1 MKMLKSLAML
11 AVGTM
16 AVSVLAA
23 EAQKPADAKK
33 CPDAKCAASK
43 CADKSCK
50 DDKCCG
56 EQKPA
61 AQQQV
66 DIWASLPDTVATI
79 DGKPVMKAEIVAEFM
94 KQLPDGKLPPFFTPE
109 FVQQIAPMLV
119 EQIVQMKLLDLAMA
133 KANFNATPDAV
144 RAFLNEQ
151 IKKMPQ
157 EQVKMMTQQL
167 AMQKKTIGQYIDEL
181 VANPEVRKGIARG
194 MFAEATFLKD
204 VKVDE
209 AEAKKFYDTN
219 PQMFRNPADAE
230 GTIRASHILIL
241 VDEKAKEAEKKAAL
255 EKANSIKAQLMKDPQ
270 QFNALAKSE
279 SQCPSGKQGGSLGA
293 FGKGQMVPEFEAV
306 AFALKPGEISDV
318 VVTKFGYHIIRR
330 DPSQG
335 ETVMPFETVKA
346 QLIEALKSRKMQE
359 AEQNFI
365 ANLKKEMK
373 VEILVKPAAKPA
385 APAAAAPAA
394 PAAKPAAK

>member
-23 EAQKPADAKK
+23 EAQKPADARK

-50 DDKCCG
+50 DDQCCG
-56 EQKPA
+56 AQKPA
-61 AQQQV
+61 AQQV
-66 DIWASLPDTVATI
+66 DVWASLPETVATI
-79 DGKPVMKAEIVAEFM
+79 GGKPVMKQEVIAEFM
-94 KQLPDGKLPPFFTPE
+94 KQVPDGKLPAFFTPE

-119 EQIVQMKLLDLAMA
+119 EQIVQMKLMDQAMA
-133 KANFNATPDAV
+133 KANFNTTPEAV

-181 VANPEVRKGIARG
+181 VANPEVRKGITRG

-209 AEAKKFYDTN
+209 AEAKKFYDEH
-219 PQMFRNPADAE
+219 PQMFRNPGDPA
-230 GTIRASHILIL
+230 GSIRASHILIL
-241 VDEKAKEAEKKAAL
+241 VDQKATEAQKKAAL
-255 EKANSIKAQLMKDPQ
+255 EKINNLKAQLTKDPK
-270 QFNALAKSE
+270 QFEALAKSE

-306 AFALKPGEISDV
+306 AFALKPGEISEI
-318 VVTKFGYHIIRR
+318 VTTQFGYHIIRR
-330 DPSQG
+330 DPPQG
-335 ETVMPFETVKA
+335 ETVMPFENVKG
-346 QLIEALKSRKMQE
+346 QLIEALKGQKSQA
-359 AEQNFI
+359 AEQKFMDD
-365 ANLKKEMK
+365 LKKEMK
-373 VEILVKPAAKPA
+373 VQILVKPAAKPA
-385 APAAAAPAA
+385 AAAAPAA
-394 PAAKPAAK
+394 K